1 MELSAEQKGRRA
13 KEILEDDVFVE
24 MIERVREG
32 YVLRWTL
39 TAPNE
44 IDEREALSAS
54 SRGLDEVL
62 RELRTLITDWTV
74 DQQRKNT
81 KKVRKQ

>member
-1 MELSAEQKGRRA
+1 MELSSEQKGRRA
-13 KEILEDDVFVE
+13 KEILEDEVFVE
-24 MIERVREG
+24 MIEKVRQG
-32 YVLRWTL
+32 YILRWTL
-39 TAPNE
+39 TAPHE